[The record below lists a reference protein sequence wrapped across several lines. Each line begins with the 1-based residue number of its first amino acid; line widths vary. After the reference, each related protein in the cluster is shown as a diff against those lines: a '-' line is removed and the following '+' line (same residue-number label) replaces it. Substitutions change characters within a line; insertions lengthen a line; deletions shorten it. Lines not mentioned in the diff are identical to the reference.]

1 MQILIRIFNES
12 IAIAIRELRV
22 NKLRTILT
30 LLGISIGIFCV
41 ISIFASVDSLEKN
54 LRTSI
59 NKFGSNVIYITK
71 FPWGLEEGQTE
82 YPWWKYWNRPYAKY
96 DEMQMLQQNVS
107 NAEAVAVSIWM
118 NGPRI
123 EYADRNV
130 KNATINGVSQDYNHI
145 MDLNL
150 LYGRY
155 FTPMESNG
163 GEPKA
168 IIGYEV
174 SKELFPSLT
183 DPVGKQIEVFG
194 ERLTVIGVFAKE
206 GKTIVQNTNDELIMM
221 PYQYLIS
228 KVKVDGFQVE
238 PAILVEAQDGVS
250 MDELKDEIRGSMR
263 AERRLRPNQEDN
275 FALNQ
280 MSIISGQITQLFGVL
295 DFVAIIIGGF
305 AILVGGFG
313 IANIMFVS
321 VRERTNL
328 IGIKKALGAKNYFI
342 LLEFLIEAIILS
354 IIGGIIGL
362 IMVFIVVQIL
372 SAAVH
377 FDLMLDVR
385 NIMRGIII
393 SAVIGLIAGL
403 WPAITAARL
412 NPVDAIRYK

>member
-1 MQILIRIFNES
+1 
-12 IAIAIRELRV
+12 
-22 NKLRTILT
+22 
-30 LLGISIGIFCV
+30 
-41 ISIFASVDSLEKN
+41 
-54 LRTSI
+54 
-59 NKFGSNVIYITK
+59 
-71 FPWGLEEGQTE
+71 
-82 YPWWKYWNRPYAKY
+82 
-96 DEMQMLQQNVS
+96 
-107 NAEAVAVSIWM
+107 
-118 NGPRI
+118 
-123 EYADRNV
+123 
-130 KNATINGVSQDYNHI
+130 
-145 MDLNL
+145 
-150 LYGRY
+150 
-155 FTPMESNG
+155 
-163 GEPKA
+163 
-168 IIGYEV
+168 
-174 SKELFPSLT
+174 
-183 DPVGKQIEVFG
+183 
-194 ERLTVIGVFAKE
+194 
-206 GKTIVQNTNDELIMM
+206 
-221 PYQYLIS
+221 
-228 KVKVDGFQVE
+228 
-238 PAILVEAQDGVS
+238 
-250 MDELKDEIRGSMR
+250 MR

-295 DFVAIIIGGF
+295 DFVAIIIVGF